1 MLTPEADLESVKTL
15 SSEAQRLQHSI
26 LPPLSTER

>member
-1 MLTPEADLESVKTL
+1 MRTPESDLESVKTL
-15 SSEAQRLQHSI
+15 SSEAQRLQNTT